1 MGKLP
6 SPQQAAGYSN
16 ENKIFRIPDYQRGY
30 SWNED
35 QLHDFWEDL
44 EYLKDDAFHYT
55 GLLTIQKV
63 DKTEIIK
70 NADKHKSWQDDLWML
85 EKGYTPYY
93 VIDGQQRLTTVSILI
108 KCILDQFSDD
118 ELINYQRKEHL
129 TEKYLYQKLES
140 KSCIYESFMFSYEN
154 NDSSDEYFKT
164 RILGRSIF
172 KSDEIKETLYTA
184 NLQLAKNFFEG
195 KVEKLAKN
203 YLETLLKKIT
213 TQLKFNLFEI
223 NDEFDVFVTF
233 ETMNNRG
240 KPLSKLELLKNR
252 LIYLTTR
259 IPDSPDDSRILR
271 RYINDVWKTV
281 YVYLGKNKNNLL
293 EEDEFLR
300 NHWMMYFGYN
310 KALEPYSK
318 FLLNDYFIVKNIVT
332 YNSTFKYFID
342 SSNNERHLIGY
353 KEIDAYINSISK
365 CIKMWYYL
373 SNPSE
378 SDFNNEIKDQLH
390 KIQRLGFGASKSLI
404 MCAMVKL
411 SEKQIEEEKMLEFLK
426 LAEKFIFL
434 VFKVTGRQESTEKN
448 NFYKFSYYFYSSEK
462 SIDDI
467 IGHFKWLLNSKN
479 VWNGFDLV
487 RFQQNL
493 KDLFKINKGYYGW
506 EGLRYFLYEYEVELE
521 KLSKENVPK
530 IGWEDVQ
537 KKDTIEHIYPQNPK
551 DECWSSNYDSFS
563 SEEKERLRNS
573 LGNLLLL
580 SRSKN
585 SEQQNFCFDYKKKH
599 TNRNGNEVG
608 YFIGS
613 FSEIMVSQYDN
624 WTPNSIFE
632 RGIKMLEFME
642 RRCDIKI
649 DKKEELLFLEFLQI

>member
-1 MGKLP
+1 MLADN
-6 SPQQAAGYSN
+6 SLQTLSEIFN
-16 ENKIFRIPDYQRGY
+16 NKIFRIPDYQRGY

-44 EYLKDDAFHYT
+44 EYLKSDSFHYT

-63 DKTEIIK
+63 DRTEIIH
-70 NADKHKSWQDDLWML
+70 NADKHKNWQDDLWMF
-85 EKGYTPYY
+85 EKGYTAYY
-93 VIDGQQRLTTVSILI
+93 VIDGQQRLTTISIML

-118 ELINYQRKEHL
+118 ELINYQTKEEL
-129 TEKYLYQKLES
+129 IKKFLYQKLEN
-140 KSCIYESFMFSYEN
+140 KSVNYESFMFSYEN

-164 RILGRSIF
+164 RILGRNIP
-172 KSDEIKETLYTA
+172 KSHEIKDTLYTA
-184 NLQLAKNFFEG
+184 NLQLAKNFFEER
-195 KVEKLAKN
+195 VEKLSKN
-203 YLETLLKKIT
+203 YLETLVKKIT
-213 TQLKFNLFEI
+213 TQLKFNLYEI

-252 LIYLTTR
+252 LIYITTR
-259 IPDSPDDSRILR
+259 IPDSQEDSRILR
-271 RYINDVWKTV
+271 SYINDVWKTV
-281 YVYLGKNKNNLL
+281 YEYLGKNKNNPL

-332 YNSTFKYFID
+332 DNSVSKYFID
-342 SSNNERHLIGY
+342 SSKTERPLIGC
-353 KEIDAYINSISK
+353 KEIDSYVSSISK
-365 CIKMWYYL
+365 CIKMWFYL

-378 SDFNNEIKDQLH
+378 SNFNNEIKEYLH
-390 KIQRLGFGASKSLI
+390 KLQRLGFGALKPLV

-411 SEKQIEEEKMLEFLK
+411 SEKQIEEEKMIEFLR
-426 LAEKFIFL
+426 LAEKFVFL
-434 VFKVTGRQESTEKN
+434 VFKVTGRQYSTEKN
-448 NFYKFSYYFYSSEK
+448 NFYKFPYYLHSNNK

-479 VWNGFDLV
+479 VWNGFDLA

-493 KDLFKINKGYYGW
+493 QDLFKRNVGYYGW
-506 EGLRYFLYEYEVELE
+506 GGLRYFLYEYELE
-521 KLSKENVPK
+521 IQKLSKENVQK
-530 IGWEDVQ
+530 ISWEDVQ
-537 KKDTIEHIYPQNPK
+537 KKDTIEHIYPQLPK
-551 DECWSSNYDSFS
+551 DECWNSNYDLFN

-599 TNRNGNEVG
+599 TDKNGNEVG

-613 FSEIMVSQYDN
+613 FSEIMVSQYDD
-624 WTPNSIFE
+624 WTPNTILV
-632 RGIKMLEFME
+632 RGIKLLEFME
-642 RRCDIKI
+642 RRWDLKI
-649 DKKEELLFLEFLQI
+649 ENKKELLFLEFLHF